1 MFSDRSE
8 ITRLTRLIKVE
19 KEKIKK
25 NKEKMKD
32 GTYLLF
38 VDSRAKKRSR
48 QSSTYIFYIEKESPF
63 KKAPFWAIYDF
74 RYVFFWFSRQFFFF
88 SSFLLRDQVAAWDAR
103 ILIYLRGKFLNAIRR
118 GYHGLLLNRDRYW
131 FQSTSICIL
140 IYCFLIKNTKGKKK
154 TSRNV
159 DNSWLVALISK
170 DHDFCIFF

>member
-1 MFSDRSE
+1 MARIF
-8 ITRLTRLIKVE
+8 
-19 KEKIKK
+19 
-25 NKEKMKD
+25 
-32 GTYLLF
+32 YLSIH
-38 VDSRAKKRSR
+38 VPKRSR

-154 TSRNV
+154 DFTKCRQLLIGGI
-159 DNSWLVALISK
+159 DIEGSWFLYLFLTIYI
-170 DHDFCIFF
+170 D